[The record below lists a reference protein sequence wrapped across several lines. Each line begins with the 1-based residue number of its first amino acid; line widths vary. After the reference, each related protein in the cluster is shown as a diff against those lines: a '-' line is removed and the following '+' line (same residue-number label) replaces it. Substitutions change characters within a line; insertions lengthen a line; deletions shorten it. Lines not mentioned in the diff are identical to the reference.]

1 MGVKFLDQEG
11 NNKIKY
17 RHLFQNCINM
27 ISYNKIRE
35 GTNHTNHTHHTN
47 HTCNTLSTNDNNHN
61 KNKEIKVIN
70 NNDIKIRKLLGKG
83 GFSKVYEVTEFKQQ
97 QKRQQ
102 HQREEKCKT
111 KYAIKTMRNSVI
123 RSDRSYYT
131 AAADLMM
138 ERTLLQSLNHENII
152 KLYALVRD
160 T

>member
-70 NNDIKIRKLLGKG
+70 NNDIKIGKLLGKG
-83 GFSKVYEVTEFKQQ
+83 GFSKVYEVTEFKQKQ
-97 QKRQQ
+97 QQP
-102 HQREEKCKT
+102 HQRQEDKCTT
-111 KYAIKTMRNSVI
+111 KYAIKKLRNSII
-123 RSDRSYYT
+123 RNKKIYDR
-131 AAADLMM
+131 
-138 ERTLLQSLNHENII
+138 
-152 KLYALVRD
+152 
-160 T
+160 

>member
-70 NNDIKIRKLLGKG
+70 NNDIKIGKLLGKG
-83 GFSKVYEVTEFKQQ
+83 GFSKVYEVTEFKQKQ
-97 QKRQQ
+97 RQQ
-102 HQREEKCKT
+102 DKCTT
-111 KYAIKTMRNSVI
+111 KYAIKKLRNSII
-123 RSDRSYYT
+123 RNKKIYDR
-131 AAADLMM
+131 AAAD
-138 ERTLLQSLNHENII
+138 
-152 KLYALVRD
+152 
-160 T
+160 